1 MDIEKVAQD
10 RYRLRDGRG
19 QVMTVSAQDLRDIA
33 DWCLLHMLE
42 IEAEALIAD
51 AIARNQA
58 MELAPNEIEAEKPET
73 AYLDDPTRVEPGWL
87 GDLPEAEAAE
97 RVRRYNAD
105 MDERNHIIA
114 ESIEKPWLP
123 LQPDE

>member
-10 RYRLRDGRG
+10 RYRLRDGRS
-19 QVMTVSAQDLRDIA
+19 QVMTVSSQDLRDIA

-87 GDLPEAEAAE
+87 GDEAEQASS
-97 RVRRYNAD
+97 YNAD
-105 MDERNHIIA
+105 MDARDHIMQQ
-114 ESIEKPWLP
+114 SVEKPWLP
-123 LQPDE
+123 LHDGE